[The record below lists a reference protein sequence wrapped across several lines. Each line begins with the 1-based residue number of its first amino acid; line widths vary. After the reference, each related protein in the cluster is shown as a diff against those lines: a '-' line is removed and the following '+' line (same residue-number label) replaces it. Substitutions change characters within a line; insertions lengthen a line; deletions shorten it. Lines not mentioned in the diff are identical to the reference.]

1 MFTRPQT
8 LDKRKMREAG
18 FFLGL
23 TQDSCRR
30 FFFVFHRS
38 RPDLDT
44 GFREIRM
51 REDQESAMVSDVRI
65 GSLST
70 VHKGRI

>member
-1 MFTRPQT
+1 
-8 LDKRKMREAG
+8 
-18 FFLGL
+18 
-23 TQDSCRR
+23 
-30 FFFVFHRS
+30 
-38 RPDLDT
+38 
-44 GFREIRM
+44 M